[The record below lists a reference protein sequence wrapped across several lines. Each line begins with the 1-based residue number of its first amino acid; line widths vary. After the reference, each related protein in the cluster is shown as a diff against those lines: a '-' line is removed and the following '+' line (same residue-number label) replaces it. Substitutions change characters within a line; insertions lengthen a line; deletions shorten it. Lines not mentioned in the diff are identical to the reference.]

1 MKPNFSRESLHIEKI
16 SFANNPDAFR
26 AALDE
31 IIKFN
36 AYVNEFNY
44 VQEFYSRMCTKL
56 MQQQRLDCVNL
67 FMKYDNDA
75 DDLMSREN
83 FHRLMIDSGMQYVTL
98 AESNFVFNIVSKFKP
113 VINIKTFVSWVNS
126 MKNLG

>member
-1 MKPNFSRESLHIEKI
+1 
-16 SFANNPDAFR
+16 
-26 AALDE
+26 
-31 IIKFN
+31 
-36 AYVNEFNY
+36 
-44 VQEFYSRMCTKL
+44 